1 MKIVVFTGFY
11 SSGNLNIIRE
21 IHHYLTQ
28 KGHEV
33 WLIKNLENPLGKDS
47 KSFNFYD
54 PQPFLDS
61 DFDFLLTIGGDGN
74 LLDSVT
80 IVGNSKVPVLGINT
94 GRLGFLTSIG
104 KENYHNGLDDL
115 LEKKYSIIERTAL
128 KVDIDDSKH
137 SKIQNLNFAL
147 NEVCVTR
154 KNKLSLLQ
162 IEAKINQEKLTTYW
176 GDGLIIST
184 PTGSTAYSLSVDGP
198 IVSPDNS
205 CWVLNPIAPHNISV
219 RPLIVP
225 DSNEIELLVTGR
237 GKNHLLSLDSRTI
250 SLEYGNRILIQKAP
264 FPIHTIQLNGDS
276 YFSTLRKK
284 LHWGIDTRN
293 HE

>member
-1 MKIVVFTGFY
+1 MKIAIFTGFY
-11 SSGNLNIIRE
+11 SSDNLEIIRE
-21 IHHYLTQ
+21 IHRYLTQ
-28 KGHEV
+28 KSHEV
-33 WLIKNLENPLGKDS
+33 WLIKNLEPQFRKDS

-54 PQPFLDS
+54 PQPFLDT
-61 DFDFLLTIGGDGN
+61 DFDFLLSIGGDGN

-80 IVGNSKVPVLGINT
+80 VVGNSRVPVLGINT

-104 KENYHNGLDDL
+104 KENYQNGLDDL
-115 LEKKYSIIERTAL
+115 LEENYSVIERTVL
-128 KVDIDDSKH
+128 KVNIDSKH
-137 SKIQNLNFAL
+137 SKIQSLNFAL

-162 IEAKINQEKLTTYW
+162 IKAKINREKLTTYW

-205 CWVLNPIAPHNISV
+205 CWVLNPIAPHNISI

-225 DSNEIELLVTGR
+225 DSNDIELLVTGR
-237 GKNHLLSLDSRTI
+237 GEGHLLSLDSRTI
-250 SLEYGNRILIQKAP
+250 SLEYGNRILIQKAS
-264 FPIHTIQLNGDS
+264 FRIHTIQLKGDS
-276 YFSTLRKK
+276 YFRTLRKK
-284 LHWGIDTRN
+284 LYWGIDTRN
-293 HE
+293 HQ

>member
-1 MKIVVFTGFY
+1 MKIAVFSGFY
-11 SSGNLNIIRE
+11 SPGNLNIIRE
-21 IHHYLTQ
+21 LHEYLTQ

-33 WLIKNLENPLGKDS
+33 LLIKNLENALPKALTSFDFFEPKPYLDDS
-47 KSFNFYD
+47 
-54 PQPFLDS
+54 
-61 DFDFLLTIGGDGN
+61 FDFLISIGGDGN

-80 IVGNSKVPVLGINT
+80 IIGESTVPVLGINT
-94 GRLGFLTSIG
+94 GRLGFLTSIA
-104 KENYHNGLDDL
+104 KELYRQGLDSL
-115 LEKKYSIIERTAL
+115 LEGQYTKIKRSVLSVMTTPPN
-128 KVDIDDSKH
+128 
-137 SKIQNLNFAL
+137 SKIQKLNFAL

-184 PTGSTAYSLSVDGP
+184 PTGSTGYSLSVGGP

-225 DSNEIELLVTGR
+225 DSNHIEIIVTGR

-250 SLEYGNRILIQKAP
+250 SLEYGNQILVKKSE
-264 FPIHTIQLNGDS
+264 FPIHTIQLEGDS
-276 YFSTLRKK
+276 FFKTLRKK
-284 LHWGIDTRN
+284 LYWGVDTRN
-293 HE
+293 RD